1 MLPSLVVHEKNIL
14 CVCIFSCSLTAHAGV
29 LALDVHVVV
38 DAVVV
43 DVVV

>member
-29 LALDVHVVV
+29 LALDVHVIYT
-38 DAVVV
+38 VVV
-43 DVVV
+43 DVVVV